1 MTSAPRRI
9 LITGASSGIGRAL
22 ALHYAQPSA
31 SLVLFGRDAARLEA
45 IAQECRAKGSDVE
58 TSVVDVRDRQ
68 GMKAKIEEAQ
78 NLAPLDL
85 VIANAGVATGL
96 SPGQIL
102 EDPDA
107 VRAAFSINVLGVF
120 NTVEPAIV
128 PMCSRGK
135 GQIAMVGSMAGVRG
149 LPYSPAYCATKAA
162 VHLYGDSLRGA
173 LAPHG
178 VSVSVIV
185 PGFVETPMAARTKS
199 WQPGAIS
206 DEAAAK
212 IIARGL
218 ERGRAVIAFPLFIY
232 YAMRLFTVL
241 PPRVVD
247 SIMRRFHVEVPQTHE
262 REET

>member
-96 SPGQIL
+96 SPGK
-102 EDPDA
+102 
-107 VRAAFSINVLGVF
+107 FSRI
-120 NTVEPAIV
+120 
-128 PMCSRGK
+128 PMR
-135 GQIAMVGSMAGVRG
+135 
-149 LPYSPAYCATKAA
+149 CA
-162 VHLYGDSLRGA
+162 
-173 LAPHG
+173 
-178 VSVSVIV
+178 
-185 PGFVETPMAARTKS
+185 
-199 WQPGAIS
+199 Q
-206 DEAAAK
+206 
-212 IIARGL
+212 
-218 ERGRAVIAFPLFIY
+218 LF
-232 YAMRLFTVL
+232 R
-241 PPRVVD
+241 
-247 SIMRRFHVEVPQTHE
+247 
-262 REET
+262 